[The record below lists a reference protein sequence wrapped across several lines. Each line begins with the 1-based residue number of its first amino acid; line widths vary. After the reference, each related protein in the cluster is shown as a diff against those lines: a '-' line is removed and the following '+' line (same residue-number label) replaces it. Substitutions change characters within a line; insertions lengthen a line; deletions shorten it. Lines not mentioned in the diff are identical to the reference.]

1 MFLRTPVGLSTALHQ
16 FGARQAG
23 DPLAPA
29 YVCPASLNVS
39 LTSRLIGRAR
49 MPG

>member
-1 MFLRTPVGLSTALHQ
+1 MLRGAPVGLSTVLHQ
-16 FGARQAG
+16 FGARQTG

-29 YVCPASLNVS
+29 YVSPASLNAS

>member
-1 MFLRTPVGLSTALHQ
+1 MLQGAPVGLSTVLHQ
-16 FGARQAG
+16 FGACQAG
-23 DPLAPA
+23 DPLASA
-29 YVCPASLNVS
+29 YACPASLNAS

>member
-1 MFLRTPVGLSTALHQ
+1 MLWAAPVGLSTVLHQ
-16 FGARQAG
+16 FGVRQAG

-29 YVCPASLNVS
+29 YACPASLNAS

>member
-1 MFLRTPVGLSTALHQ
+1 MLPCAPVGSSTVLHP

-29 YVCPASLNVS
+29 YVCPASLNAS
-39 LTSRLIGRAR
+39 LTSGLIGRASV
-49 MPG
+49 PG

>member
-1 MFLRTPVGLSTALHQ
+1 MLPCAPVGSSTVLHH
-16 FGARQAG
+16 FGVSQAG

-29 YVCPASLNVS
+29 HVCPASLNAS